1 MTTSMDVWV
10 VNGVNVDILS
20 LVPEVHNSVNSG
32 MSSSSGV
39 SSGSSYSGPATYSGT
54 TYGGSG
60 QVTKLSE

>member
-1 MTTSMDVWV
+1 MKKRMLAL
-10 VNGVNVDILS
+10 ILAAGLLAFALS
-20 LVPEVHNSVNSG
+20 GCAAGG